1 MYKTG
6 ITKKD
11 FWFSRV
17 KPRKGGNRWPFS
29 NSSYVE
35 DLTRV
40 IPETY
45 YGESFQNAKTC
56 SMARFKSVIKEPTI
70 IKKLEQGEL
79 DLQEREFYAL
89 LANGFNT
96 NTILGKLR
104 DAEINQAA
112 VRPKLVVA
120 PHLKTPAT
128 DMWAELGFNEPVI
141 TPEEFVRL
149 AKIERQLLNPEF
161 VALDLQEAKAD
172 ENLGYLPPKLEN
184 DRDINS
190 ISHLNEIE
198 NFDKF
203 IANVAKHARIEI
215 KADESLSA
223 NDTKL
228 TAKKYYGPLNTIKKY
243 FSLNNNSMS
252 KTGWPTRFT
261 LRYPAGNTKAEQ
273 VYAVIKRLSA
283 ISVDNF
289 AELTAR
295 TINLSHPTNLPT
307 FGQFERD
314 RNLIVNAAACL
325 VASDLCHMIGLSR
338 NDAKVFSETF
348 KLEATQYLER
358 LPEQSSKQIMPL
370 IADYHAIAINNF
382 AEDFG
387 VTINQYATSRG
398 IDVGDAM
405 SFSGVLYAN
414 AVPRV
419 ARVTENAYDLSGMAE
434 ALDRFKE
441 AARAGRDLSS
451 EQGAE
456 NSKELV
462 QNLGN
467 ATSGAYEASIV
478 PLGMLNPMLRSVF
491 GKVQNGQIVPL
502 EENDELYFTAD
513 PVVQN
518 DDFDVAVLN
527 NKAQNVVYTS
537 QFKENTPDGTIVVP
551 DNVKLEDVR
560 RKNGRVVFVD
570 EAGTLAQIYPL
581 YIDYMEL
588 PRAEQPLQIEQPLQN
603 EQTKSDLPP
612 FIPPYKN
619 ETDLTEQNNDKLEEL
634 ARQFREGETKVE
646 EAQQQTASDLD
657 VNFVQEGEDTKA
669 LFANVFEQFENE
681 QTEGVDIPTIVGAK
695 EDIIMNEDGSLV
707 MTNKKEVK
715 TLTEEELKALESG
728 KNIEDKEID
737 ANVEEEWLDFANV
750 VAENAEQNEAILQQ
764 QDFDSLPKNVQDV
777 IDYQSPEVIRRRQ
790 EAEAKEA
797 EEIVNKYQEQ
807 KEQEKQSKLDAV
819 NKNFEKIT
827 KRYDGIDLRATEK
840 SDEEILKDLTQRSK
854 EIYYANKAKEEQ
866 VVSQQQEEV
875 AQTVEQEQKT
885 PKTYSTREFRKK
897 LAKIAREREER
908 EAKAVQNQV
917 EPVQEVAETETTTS
931 QEPKETEQTTLD
943 AFDAR
948 REKIENEMYVEIEQ
962 DLIKNEKPTNPFV
975 KFAGDIPT
983 QFIGRQKGE
992 KLAPK
997 SVLSYCGDLLLDVTK
1012 TYASEHYKDV
1022 EKSTLIS
1029 NKANDRKVK
1038 EEYLKE
1044 AKVSEE
1050 KGKVGAVCYVIMDN
1064 KLKKKTDTKHT
1075 PENFPTEFKSVDS
1088 CIEVV
1093 HDIAREIK
1101 NFRENNPS
1109 YVAKNFIKSS
1119 ADAYYMSLAEKQQG
1133 VASQHMTKS
1142 QKVEMGKNIVIAGIK
1157 DRIYE
1162 ILDDGVIGAKANETS
1177 ACLSNI
1183 ELGDVIKS
1191 SRSKDLKFVSTLDD
1205 FLDSDKSQSRQ

>member
-261 LRYPAGNTKAEQ
+261 LRYPASNTKAEQ

-441 AARAGRDLSS
+441 AARAGSKNARDINSLDGTY
-451 EQGAE
+451 EEAAE
-456 NSKELV
+456 SV
-462 QNLGN
+462 G
-467 ATSGAYEASIV
+467 I
-478 PLGMLNPMLRSVF
+478 LNPEIRQF
-491 GKVQNGQIVPL
+491 IWKVQDGQVVAL
-502 EENDELYFTAD
+502 ED
-513 PVVQN
+513 N
-518 DDFDVAVLN
+518 DDFFFTPGLVDKFYDDASVILN
-527 NKAQNVVYTS
+527 NKEQDMIHLYEFN
-537 QFKENTPDGTIVVP
+537 EDTPDGTIVLR
-551 DNVKLEDVR
+551 DNVELNNVYDR
-560 RKNGRVVFVD
+560 
-570 EAGTLAQIYPL
+570 EAGAFAVTDVITGEVKIYPL
-581 YIDYMEL
+581 YVDYEKL
-588 PRAEQPLQIEQPLQN
+588 PLAEQPLQIEQPLQK

-634 ARQFREGETKVE
+634 ARQFREGEAGVVKQPE
-646 EAQQQTASDLD
+646 NAEAQSADVLD
-657 VNFVQEGEDTKA
+657 EDFVQPNEKSQFAVLLDRLGNNQSSEGKDVPAYVGSSKEKEYYIDESGNLAIRDDTFI
-669 LFANVFEQFENE
+669 L
-681 QTEGVDIPTIVGAK
+681 P
-695 EDIIMNEDGSLV
+695 
-707 MTNKKEVK
+707 
-715 TLTEEELKALESG
+715 LTEEELKALESG
-728 KNIEDKEID
+728 KNIADKEID
-737 ANVEEEWLDFANV
+737 ANA
-750 VAENAEQNEAILQQ
+750 VA
-764 QDFDSLPKNVQDV
+764 
-777 IDYQSPEVIRRRQ
+777 
-790 EAEAKEA
+790 
-797 EEIVNKYQEQ
+797 
-807 KEQEKQSKLDAV
+807 
-819 NKNFEKIT
+819 
-827 KRYDGIDLRATEK
+827 
-840 SDEEILKDLTQRSK
+840 
-854 EIYYANKAKEEQ
+854 
-866 VVSQQQEEV
+866 
-875 AQTVEQEQKT
+875 
-885 PKTYSTREFRKK
+885 
-897 LAKIAREREER
+897 
-908 EAKAVQNQV
+908 
-917 EPVQEVAETETTTS
+917 
-931 QEPKETEQTTLD
+931 
-943 AFDAR
+943 
-948 REKIENEMYVEIEQ
+948 
-962 DLIKNEKPTNPFV
+962 
-975 KFAGDIPT
+975 
-983 QFIGRQKGE
+983 
-992 KLAPK
+992 
-997 SVLSYCGDLLLDVTK
+997 
-1012 TYASEHYKDV
+1012 
-1022 EKSTLIS
+1022 
-1029 NKANDRKVK
+1029 
-1038 EEYLKE
+1038 
-1044 AKVSEE
+1044 
-1050 KGKVGAVCYVIMDN
+1050 
-1064 KLKKKTDTKHT
+1064 
-1075 PENFPTEFKSVDS
+1075 
-1088 CIEVV
+1088 
-1093 HDIAREIK
+1093 
-1101 NFRENNPS
+1101 
-1109 YVAKNFIKSS
+1109 
-1119 ADAYYMSLAEKQQG
+1119 
-1133 VASQHMTKS
+1133 
-1142 QKVEMGKNIVIAGIK
+1142 
-1157 DRIYE
+1157 
-1162 ILDDGVIGAKANETS
+1162 
-1177 ACLSNI
+1177 
-1183 ELGDVIKS
+1183 
-1191 SRSKDLKFVSTLDD
+1191 
-1205 FLDSDKSQSRQ
+1205 